1 MGLYLPHKFHL
12 IEHIYTIR
20 DKTGHKKKFNTLS
33 YPSSSFLSQMKLL
46 WNVNELKE

>member
-20 DKTGHKKKFNTLS
+20 DKTGHKKKIQ
-33 YPSSSFLSQMKLL
+33 YPFLSRFKFLIT
-46 WNVNELKE
+46 NEIALEYE